1 MTKSTESIHD
11 LVKTVKKLR
20 APDGCPWDKV
30 QTHQSI
36 RQYLIEEAYEV
47 LDVLDRIPMNSDLK
61 KENVKNSLLEELG
74 DLLMQIMLH
83 SEMASEQGA
92 FNFYDVADALNN
104 KLIRRHTHVFGEVK
118 AGDAEAAFQNWEK
131 EKAKEKAKKTEASVL
146 DGVPQ
151 GLPALQK
158 ASRVIEKVTKV
169 GFQWKDL
176 VGPME
181 KLDEEFAEFK
191 EELKKME
198 KNPSEEQRKRMESE
212 LGDLFFSLCNLA
224 QFVKISPEDALR
236 STLQR
241 FHSRFQFVEKKL
253 KELGKT
259 PEQSNLEEMDRFW
272 NEAKAAERK

>member
-1 MTKSTESIHD
+1 M
-11 LVKTVKKLR
+11 
-20 APDGCPWDKV
+20 
-30 QTHQSI
+30 
-36 RQYLIEEAYEV
+36 
-47 LDVLDRIPMNSDLK
+47 DVLDRVPLNTDIK
-61 KENVKNSLLEELG
+61 KEAVKAALLEELG
-74 DLLMQIMLH
+74 DLLMQILLH
-83 SEMASEQGA
+83 AEMASEQDA
-92 FNFYDVADALNN
+92 FDFYDVASALNN

-118 AGDAEAAFQNWEK
+118 ASDAESAFQNWEK
-131 EKAKEKAKKTEASVL
+131 EKAKEKAKKSEASVL

-151 GLPALQK
+151 ALPALQK

-176 VGPME
+176 FGPIE

-191 EELKKME
+191 EELKIMQTS
-198 KNPSEEQRKRMESE
+198 PSEAQRKKIENE
-212 LGDLFFSLCNLA
+212 LGDLFFSLCNVA

-272 NEAKAAERK
+272 NEAKATERK

>member
-11 LVKTVKKLR
+11 LVKTVRKLR

-47 LDVLDRIPMNSDLK
+47 LDVLDRIPLNTELK
-61 KENVKNSLLEELG
+61 NENVKNALLEELG
-74 DLLMQIMLH
+74 DLLMQILLH
-83 SEMASEQGA
+83 AEMASEQGA
-92 FNFYDVADALNN
+92 FNFYDVADALNS

-118 AGDAEAAFQNWEK
+118 ASDAESAFQNWEK
-131 EKAKEKAKKTEASVL
+131 EKAKEKAKKNEASVL

-151 GLPALQK
+151 SLPALQK

-176 VGPME
+176 FGPME

-191 EELKKME
+191 EELKNMQT
-198 KNPSEEQRKRMESE
+198 NPSEAQRKKIENE
-212 LGDLFFSLCNLA
+212 LGDLFFSLCNVA

-259 PEQSNLEEMDRFW
+259 PEQSSLEEMDRYW
-272 NEAKAAERK
+272 NEAKATERK